1 MGELTAPDLLNVIVG
16 SNKNSYNE
24 KWLRLGEIK
33 QTSLEKDSQF
43 NQDLIISLLKLEIIC
58 HSTLIS
64 QVQISLGF
72 KTIFPKKQRFSL
84 WHPECFKMFK
94 KKAILDMDVLHT
106 EFIDVKK
113 LTNSWSTKI
122 SL

>member
-1 MGELTAPDLLNVIVG
+1 MGELTASDLLNVIVG

-24 KWLRLGEIK
+24 KWLSLGEIK
-33 QTSLEKDSQF
+33 QTSPEKDSQF

-72 KTIFPKKQRFSL
+72 KTIFPKK
-84 WHPECFKMFK
+84 
-94 KKAILDMDVLHT
+94 
-106 EFIDVKK
+106 
-113 LTNSWSTKI
+113 
-122 SL
+122 